1 MDGDTGDRTTRGAV
15 LPNNRSGINLHLQER
30 LLSCGNYTALL
41 DDEDRMGRRPSVGSL
56 SMDGGCGSGSAR
68 DREGDDGSYFN
79 IKRVRISVQFVGN
92 LLMCVCVSQSPSQ
105 RSLLSLRRGS
115 IPSQT
120 RVYVV
125 GVVGDQGG
133 PSPCI
138 VESFNTFLRRGKLP
152 QRTPA

>member
-1 MDGDTGDRTTRGAV
+1 MEVDTADRTTRSAV
-15 LPNNRSGINLHLQER
+15 LPNNRSGLNLHLQER

-56 SMDGGCGSGSAR
+56 SMDGGRGSGSAR
-68 DREGDDGSYFN
+68 DRDSEDGSYFN
-79 IKRVRISVQFVGN
+79 IKRVCISVQFFGN
-92 LLMCVCVSQSPSQ
+92 VLMWGVLKSPSQ
-105 RSLLSLRRGS
+105 RSLFSLRRGS

-120 RVYVV
+120 RMYVV

-133 PSPCI
+133 PNPCL